1 MNEKQKEM
9 AWISVYFC
17 LAHSVAWL
25 RWASNWQRQFQKSQ
39 AIPFQA
45 KRIPLQSI
53 PASGWFLNE
62 VYIALA
68 SYFMVS
74 KRNQFIPF
82 VTMTKKKKKKRTA
95 RALSKGMLDSRF
107 QVFLS
112 DWRILQSFLMFYLVE
127 IKGSLY
133 RHGCIFKKQMISS
146 WVKKKRTV
154 RFLQWSEQRKS

>member
-9 AWISVYFC
+9 TWIGVSFC
-17 LAHSVAWL
+17 LAHSVARL
-25 RWASNWQRQFQKSQ
+25 RWASNWQQQFQKSQ

-45 KRIPLQSI
+45 KRITLQSI
-53 PASGWFLNE
+53 AASGWSLNE

-68 SYFMVS
+68 SYFIVS

-82 VTMTKKKKKKRTA
+82 VTMTKKKRA
-95 RALSKGMLDSRF
+95 IRALSKGMLGSWF

-112 DWRILQSFLMFYLVE
+112 DWRILQSFFMFYLVE

-133 RHGCIFKKQMISS
+133 RHKCIFKKQMISS
-146 WVKKKRTV
+146 WVKKKKKKNSPFPPVIRAT
-154 RFLQWSEQRKS
+154 